1 MLKQKHNIMCPVK
14 AREKHTEQ
22 HNIYVN
28 FQVQEPALM
37 LQLTLTQQTTWWIM
51 YNIQSTVYT
60 AYYKHPWKNK
70 LPYYLTKAN

>member
-1 MLKQKHNIMCPVK
+1 MCPVK

-37 LQLTLTQQTTWWIM
+37 LQQPKPNKRLDELCTIFSQLYTQYIT
-51 YNIQSTVYT
+51 NIREKTSS
-60 AYYKHPWKNK
+60 
-70 LPYYLTKAN
+70 LII